1 MAKRTK
7 SALKANRQNVT
18 RREHN
23 RQMRSKLRTALR
35 AIRASLDAKDVPAA
49 KAALAAAPGKGLPPV
64 DLWNPP
70 FCGDIGMRIARDGT
84 WFYRGSPIGRPALVK
99 LFSTILRRD
108 PDRHVLVTPV
118 EMVSVEVEDAP
129 FVAVELEIAGDA
141 RGPLLRFRTN
151 VGDEVEADAAHPLAF
166 EPGPSGGLK
175 PYVEVRHGLRA
186 LVKRSLFYDLVERGE
201 TRDIDGRSMYGV
213 SSGGEFFPMVPAD
226 EIEGLT

>member
-1 MAKRTK
+1 MSESVRPEGG
-7 SALKANRQNVT
+7 SGPPG
-18 RREHN
+18 
-23 RQMRSKLRTALR
+23 
-35 AIRASLDAKDVPAA
+35 LDG
-49 KAALAAAPGKGLPPV
+49 LSAAARIATAPDRGLPPV
-64 DLWNPP
+64 HLWNPS

-84 WFYRGSPIGRPALVK
+84 WFYRGGPIGRPALVK

-118 EMVSVEVEDAP
+118 EMVSIEVEDAP
-129 FVAVELEIAGDA
+129 FVAVELDVASDE

-151 VGDEVEADAAHPLAF
+151 VGDEVSADAAHPLVF

-175 PYVEVRHGLRA
+175 PYIDVRNGLRA

-201 TRDIDGRSMYGV
+201 TRDIGGRAMYGV
-213 SSGGEFFPMVPAD
+213 ASGGEFFGMAPAD